1 MPVWKRQWQELCQRL
16 GVQPQQFAVLIAVT
30 VVGVGVLTLKS
41 AFGPRTAGAAASTSA
56 KSAASDKTASSA
68 AQSRSETTTPV
79 AKAAVVASTSAGAAP
94 SASRHVVEMA
104 FERAPARDPFKAWNV
119 PEPVP
124 ETVPARALVRSEAI
138 PGVLPGLPLK
148 AVVRGELA
156 VFGDQ
161 TVRVGDAVGLP
172 DGTFARIKAIGDR
185 TVTVDHDGQLIDVQF
200 GAGIAGKA
208 PAAGGFR

>member
-1 MPVWKRQWQELCQRL
+1 
-16 GVQPQQFAVLIAVT
+16 
-30 VVGVGVLTLKS
+30 
-41 AFGPRTAGAAASTSA
+41 
-56 KSAASDKTASSA
+56 
-68 AQSRSETTTPV
+68 
-79 AKAAVVASTSAGAAP
+79 
-94 SASRHVVEMA
+94 MA
-104 FERAPARDPFKAWNV
+104 FERAPSRDPFKPWNA
-119 PEPVP
+119 PAPVT
-124 ETVPARALVRSEAI
+124 ETAPAKALVRLDAT

>member
-1 MPVWKRQWQELCQRL
+1 MPAWQRQWNDVCQRL
-16 GVQPQQFAVLIAVT
+16 GVQPRQFAILLAVLAL
-30 VVGVGVLTLKS
+30 GVGGLLVKS
-41 AFGPRTAGAAASTSA
+41 AFGPRAASA
-56 KSAASDKTASSA
+56 SAAPIRKAPEA
-68 AQSRSETTTPV
+68 PAPV
-79 AKAAVVASTSAGAAP
+79 AKTEAATASNAAAKQEPGTS
-94 SASRHVVEMA
+94 RRVVEMA
-104 FERAPARDPFKAWNV
+104 FECTPSRDPFKPWNA
-119 PEPVP
+119 PAPVT
-124 ETVPARALVRSEAI
+124 ETAPAKALVRLDAT

-172 DGTFARIKAIGDR
+172 DGSFARVKAIGDR

>member
-16 GVQPQQFAVLIAVT
+16 GVQPKQFAVLIAVT
-30 VVGVGVLTLKS
+30 VVGVGVLALKS
-41 AFGPRTAGAAASTSA
+41 AFGPRAAGAAAPTSA
-56 KSAASDKTASSA
+56 NSAASDKTATSA
-68 AQSRSETTTPV
+68 AQPRSETTTPV
-79 AKAAVVASTSAGAAP
+79 AKAAAAASTPSGAA
-94 SASRHVVEMA
+94 SSSSRHVVEMA
-104 FERAPARDPFKAWNV
+104 FERAPARDPFKPWNV
-119 PEPVP
+119 PEPVT
-124 ETVPARALVRSEAI
+124 ETVPAKALVRSEAT

-172 DGTFARIKAIGDR
+172 DGTFARIRAIGDR
-185 TVTVDHDGQLIDVQF
+185 TVTVDHDGQMIDVQF

>member
-1 MPVWKRQWQELCQRL
+1 MPAWKRQWQDVCQRL
-16 GVQPQQFAVLIAVT
+16 GVQPKQFATLLAVLA
-30 VVGVGVLTLKS
+30 VGVGALLVKGAVGTRS
-41 AFGPRTAGAAASTSA
+41 ASAAATARRKEAPVAAATSAPVSQPKQSAA
-56 KSAASDKTASSA
+56 KSATKSDAS
-68 AQSRSETTTPV
+68 
-79 AKAAVVASTSAGAAP
+79 GA
-94 SASRHVVEMA
+94 RHVVEMK
-104 FERAPARDPFKAWNV
+104 FERTVSRDPFKAWNA
-119 PEPVP
+119 PAPVT
-124 ETVPARALVRSEAI
+124 ESVPAKALVRSEAT

-172 DGTFARIKAIGDR
+172 DGTFARIRTIGDR

-200 GAGIAGKA
+200 GAGIAAKA

>member
-1 MPVWKRQWQELCQRL
+1 MPAMKQQWQDLCQRL
-16 GVQPQQFAVLIAVT
+16 GVQPKQFATMLVVLA
-30 VVGVGVLTLKS
+30 VGVSALLVKG
-41 AFGPRTAGAAASTSA
+41 AFGTRGASAAATSRRKEAPAAPVASPSPADKTVATASTKIDASTSM
-56 KSAASDKTASSA
+56 
-68 AQSRSETTTPV
+68 
-79 AKAAVVASTSAGAAP
+79 
-94 SASRHVVEMA
+94 HVVEMK
-104 FERAPARDPFKAWNV
+104 FERTVSRDPFKPWNA
-119 PEPVP
+119 PAPVT
-124 ETVPARALVRSEAI
+124 ETVPAKALVRSEAT

-172 DGTFARIKAIGDR
+172 DGTFARIRIIGDR

-208 PAAGGFR
+208 PVAGGFR

>member
-1 MPVWKRQWQELCQRL
+1 MPAWQRQWNDVCQRM
-16 GVQPQQFAVLIAVT
+16 GVQPRQFAILLAVLAL
-30 VVGVGVLTLKS
+30 GVGGLLVKS
-41 AFGPRTAGAAASTSA
+41 AFGPRAASA
-56 KSAASDKTASSA
+56 SAAPIRKAPEA
-68 AQSRSETTTPV
+68 PAPV
-79 AKAAVVASTSAGAAP
+79 AKAETAIASNAATKQEPGTS
-94 SASRHVVEMA
+94 RRVVEMA
-104 FERAPARDPFKAWNV
+104 FERAPSRDPFKPWNA
-119 PEPVP
+119 PAPVN
-124 ETVPARALVRSEAI
+124 ETAPAKALVRLDAT